1 MIDVLDWPGHT
12 LLIYWVGHSE
22 AIVQASCASYRSV
35 ARSFL
40 LMKLKVKPAVKYSA
54 NCFVGK
60 AICCVG
66 KVDSCVGKANCYV
79 GKVDCYVGK
88 ANCYVEKQIPT

>member
-22 AIVQASCASYRSV
+22 AIMQASCASYRSV

-40 LMKLKVKPAVKYSA
+40 LMKLKVKPAMKYSA
-54 NCFVGK
+54 NCC
-60 AICCVG
+60 IG
-66 KVDSCVGKANCYV
+66 KVDSCIGKANCYI
-79 GKVDCYVGK
+79 GKVDCYVGT
-88 ANCYVEKQIPT
+88 ANYYVEKQIPT

>member
-1 MIDVLDWPGHT
+1 MIDILDWPGHT

-40 LMKLKVKPAVKYSA
+40 LMKLKVKPVMKYSA
-54 NCFVGK
+54 NCY
-60 AICCVG
+60 VG
-66 KVDSCVGKANCYV
+66 KVDSCIGKANCYV